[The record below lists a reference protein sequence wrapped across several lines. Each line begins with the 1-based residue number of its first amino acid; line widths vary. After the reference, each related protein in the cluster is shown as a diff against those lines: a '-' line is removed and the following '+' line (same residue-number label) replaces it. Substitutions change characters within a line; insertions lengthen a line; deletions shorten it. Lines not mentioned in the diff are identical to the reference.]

1 MKDKHWP
8 YYWSS
13 TSTIL
18 LPPGCNRTQRGG
30 NGAAAGYRLAPALAS
45 PPGPVQSSLPY
56 AITLLRM
63 LWFRSAEEVLH
74 HLDFS
79 PNTFNIYGEK
89 TKTKTPELQI
99 FNNKETSST
108 TTTKINAQA
117 GTFSI
122 QVSKLLL
129 FLQSEDV
136 NKDLPHLNFGITAD
150 ACFCQLL
157 LDFFFSP
164 FSKCILKS
172 IADHQEYRR
181 NGLFYKL
188 YYNYG

>member
-1 MKDKHWP
+1 MTKCVYGHLHVCKKPSFPVLCVGRKDKHWP
-8 YYWSS
+8 YSWSS

-30 NGAAAGYRLAPALAS
+30 NRAAAGYRLAPALTS
-45 PPGPVQSSLPY
+45 PPGPVQSFLPH

-74 HLDFS
+74 RLDFS
-79 PNTFNIYGEK
+79 PNTFNIYGGKK
-89 TKTKTPELQI
+89 TKKKKKRHQNFRYLTIKKHQQQQ
-99 FNNKETSST
+99 K
-108 TTTKINAQA
+108 NAQA

-150 ACFCQLL
+150 ACFCQLVW
-157 LDFFFSP
+157 FFFSP
-164 FSKCILKS
+164 L
-172 IADHQEYRR
+172 
-181 NGLFYKL
+181 L
-188 YYNYG
+188 